1 MALLVIN
8 NMSEDLTQKKCVP
21 CKGGVSPFTADEIE
35 EYMKQLK
42 TPWEVVDDLKI
53 QQKFSFKDFVEAMAF
68 VNKVAELAEDEGHH
82 PDIHVVG
89 YNTVTIELNTH
100 AIGGLSINDFIVAR
114 KIEVLNA
121 S

>member
-1 MALLVIN
+1 
-8 NMSEDLTQKKCVP
+8 MSEDLTQKKCVP
-21 CKGGVSPFTADEIE
+21 CKGGVSPLTADEIE

-42 TPWEVVDDLKI
+42 TSWEVVDDAKI